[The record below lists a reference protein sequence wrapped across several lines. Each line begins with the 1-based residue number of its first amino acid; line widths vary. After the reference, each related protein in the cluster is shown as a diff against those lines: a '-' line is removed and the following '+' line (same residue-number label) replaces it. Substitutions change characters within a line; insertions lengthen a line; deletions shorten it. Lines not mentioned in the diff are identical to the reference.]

1 MTRAFFWV
9 AWGGQHL
16 EEAYVSRESVK
27 RVMPD
32 IPCFLYTRK
41 KEQIRGCG
49 EGLFDDVL
57 APSFSGRLKHA
68 HPMLH
73 GLRFRVDAVNQLG
86 PDFDKLFFLDTDT
99 YLCKPVYEL
108 FEMLDRF
115 DFMMSLSAGLRLRH
129 GGPRMP
135 EIFPQYNSGVVPF
148 KSDERGIAFHD
159 RWLDLYMEHKKHFKN
174 TNQRPLREA
183 IWTDKT
189 GLLFYV
195 LPTEYNLRF
204 RTGGW
209 VSQTVKILHGRSDK
223 LSYPEVEAIVNAR
236 AGRMRSWGA
245 WEIG

>member
-1 MTRAFFWV
+1 MTKRAFFWV
-9 AWGGQHL
+9 AWGQKHL
-16 EEAYVSRESVK
+16 EEAYVSTESVK
-27 RVMPD
+27 RLMPD
-32 IPCFLYTRK
+32 IPRFLYTRR
-41 KEQIRGCG
+41 KEQAAGCG
-49 EGLFDDVL
+49 AGLFDGVL

-73 GLRFRVDAVNQLG
+73 GLRYRVDAVNQLA
-86 PDFDKLFFLDTDT
+86 DFDELFFLDSDT

-108 FEMLDRF
+108 FEMLNRF
-115 DFMMSLSAGLRLRH
+115 DFMMSLSAGLRLRN

-135 EIFPQYNSGVVPF
+135 DSFPQYNSGVVIF
-148 KSDERGIAFHD
+148 KSDERGVAFHN
-159 RWLDLYMEHKKHFKN
+159 RWLDLYMEHRYQFKN

-183 IWTDKT
+183 IWTDET

-195 LPTEYNLRF
+195 LPAEYNLRF

-209 VSQTVKILHGRSDK
+209 VSKTVMILHGRSDK
-223 LSYPEVEAIVNAR
+223 LSYPEVEAIVNER